1 MPIAKVL
8 LDEGLNVYA
17 VDAAPSLVEA
27 FRHNFPQVP
36 IACESVLDSL
46 FFERR
51 FEGVVAWGLM
61 FLLLPQDQRRLM
73 ERIADI
79 LAPRGRLLFTAE
91 ADALVW
97 NDAMTGLQSRSLG
110 ATEYR
115 GLLSSVGMSVI
126 SEFEDEGQNYYFD
139 AVKDQVTV

>member
-46 FFERR
+46 FFERT
-51 FEGVVAWGLM
+51 FDGVVAWGPLDEIRPNP
-61 FLLLPQDQRRLM
+61 FFQPPDARTGRPIDVSDVKGIAFAPQDKTS
-73 ERIADI
+73 
-79 LAPRGRLLFTAE
+79 GRLAIGKF
-91 ADALVW
+91 
-97 NDAMTGLQSRSLG
+97 
-110 ATEYR
+110 
-115 GLLSSVGMSVI
+115 
-126 SEFEDEGQNYYFD
+126 
-139 AVKDQVTV
+139 AVTK